1 MIARYRTSADRSLGI
16 KSGRDAGVPR
26 AAEIAVIDDDK
37 SFREALVG
45 SLSSFGYG
53 CEGYASA
60 EDYLQS
66 AGSKFFDCIVA
77 DIHMPG
83 MSGLDLMRRLAAE
96 RSVTPV
102 ILITARSDMER
113 DAQAA
118 GAVCL
123 LKKPF
128 KTNDLIACIE
138 KAFSG

>member
-1 MIARYRTSADRSLGI
+1 VHRPVGFD
-16 KSGRDAGVPR
+16 SGRDTGVPKTL
-26 AAEIAVIDDDK
+26 EIAVIDDDK

-45 SLSSFGYG
+45 SLSSLGYG
-53 CEGYASA
+53 CDGYASA
-60 EDYLQS
+60 EDYFRS
-66 AGSKFFDCIVA
+66 AVGRFFDCIVA

-83 MSGLDLMRRLAAE
+83 MSGLDLMKRLSAE
-96 RSVTPV
+96 GSVTPV

-128 KTNDLIACIE
+128 KTSDLIECIE
-138 KAFSG
+138 KAVNTGA